1 MGFENGMERMR
12 GRKKKRGKKLMKTKS
27 QAPFGPCK
35 FVCDLLM
42 VNPVK
47 CATKNGQTNQQKPL
61 VTETYLRGKDS
72 KASRPSESQLGNPSA
87 DKSASILKIS
97 VDLWPVL
104 ATAIE
109 PLKVD
114 QTEISYDD
122 LKNGD
127 VGLGQMSTD
136 KQRTVRSIPVAKLH
150 PLECKSIKS
159 DGHILLPP
167 LNSSIIQPFN
177 SDKYFK
183 QYSSLSPIAVS
194 EKCPVDFAHAESK
207 LEEDHE
213 EPEPR
218 FLKTDSVRNI
228 LTLNMA
234 SQLQLP
240 DISVPN
246 IQMLLERVDRQ
257 LDRGKVKLPEIKLPQ
272 AQGEKAEMSAR
283 KSCSPP
289 LHGKNMNQPIILRFH
304 KKTHNFPW
312 FVNTSNL
319 QGTYKYTHQQHK
331 NT

>member
-1 MGFENGMERMR
+1 
-12 GRKKKRGKKLMKTKS
+12 MKTKS

-228 LTLNMA
+228 LTLNVWA
-234 SQLQLP
+234 LVSSFKVQLTFDHLVQLTF
-240 DISVPN
+240 DNLV
-246 IQMLLERVDRQ
+246 Q
-257 LDRGKVKLPEIKLPQ
+257 LTFDYLVQLIFEYLVV
-272 AQGEKAEMSAR
+272 ALM
-283 KSCSPP
+283 KS
-289 LHGKNMNQPIILRFH
+289 
-304 KKTHNFPW
+304 
-312 FVNTSNL
+312 
-319 QGTYKYTHQQHK
+319 TY
-331 NT
+331 N